1 MTNCSAT
8 SCGTRDASLSYL
20 RSVLRPSLLTLCHHN
35 QFVYDDDYDDDDEP
49 TTLLFFETNHV
60 ATSQLLN

>member
-20 RSVLRPSLLTLCHHN
+20 RSVLSLLTLCHHN